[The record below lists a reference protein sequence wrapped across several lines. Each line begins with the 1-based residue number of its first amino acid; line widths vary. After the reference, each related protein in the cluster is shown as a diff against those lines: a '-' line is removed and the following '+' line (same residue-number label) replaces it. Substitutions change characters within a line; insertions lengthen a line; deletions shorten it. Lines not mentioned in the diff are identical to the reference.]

1 MNNDFKEFEN
11 QLNKIIENQKT
22 AKTQRTIII
31 VLLLAY
37 LVYRFFVTG

>member
-22 AKTQRTIII
+22 AKAQRTVII
-31 VLLLAY
+31 VLLIA
-37 LVYRFFVTG
+37 LVILKYFVG